1 MAFEV
6 RESQVEDVL
15 ATYPSIVRRLLDL
28 DEDAALV
35 ARQMPL
41 PSGRL
46 DLLFLTGNTLLLI
59 ELKVVPFNEEFVSQV
74 QNYQA
79 DLVALQQVKKLVQA
93 TIVPILLCPSIADSD
108 RDACQA
114 QGIQAVQYDPKQVL
128 SEFYQRFVGLSAFA
142 RLTPSDHGI
151 WNIHLINHALRAISN
166 QSATHDL
173 PQILTRSA
181 KTIANQMRFAQDICL
196 VVQKGRNYELTALGK
211 SYVHAMAEAPTFD
224 GLTEEQAAL
233 LRAFIVDN
241 PFATPTIYGIFSMV
255 QSVFDLARNTY
266 PVPWSL
272 LLPYFRDYTGNHFG
286 WSAEKTWYH
295 GTRMYSN
302 YAIELGLL
310 ARQNKGL
317 FLTPAGTRFIL
328 MLQLHKSIKMVDA
341 LQLRDGT

>member
-1 MAFEV
+1 MALDI
-6 RESQVEDVL
+6 RESQIEDVL

-28 DEDAALV
+28 DDDVALV
-35 ARQMPL
+35 ARQIPL

-74 QNYQA
+74 QDYQA
-79 DLVALQQVKKLVQA
+79 DLVTLQQTKKLVQA

-108 RDACQA
+108 RDACKA
-114 QGIQAVQYDPKQVL
+114 KGIQAIQYDPKQVL
-128 SEFYQRFVGLSAFA
+128 GEFYQRFEGLSAFA

-151 WNIHLINHALRAISN
+151 WSIHLIHQTLRAISN
-166 QSATHDL
+166 PSASQDL
-173 PQILTRSA
+173 PHILTRSP
-181 KTIANQMRFAQDICL
+181 KTVANQMRFAQDLCL
-196 VVQKGRNYELTALGK
+196 VDDNGKNFELTTLGK
-211 SYVHAMAEAPTFD
+211 SYVKAMAEAPSLD
-224 GLTEEQAAL
+224 ELTEEQAAV

-255 QSVFDLARNTY
+255 QSVFDLAHNTD
-266 PVPWSL
+266 PVPWSM

-286 WSAEKTWYH
+286 WSSEKTWYH

-310 ARQNKGL
+310 ARQNRAL
-317 FLTPAGTRFIL
+317 FLTPAGIRFTL

-341 LQLRDGT
+341 LQTF